1 MKQTPSKIPLREYLD
16 HLRLRGLSQSRW
28 QSHRLWLSRF
38 LEYQKQQGLSWDHF
52 TDALLQDY
60 ARQPNYSPCAT
71 SALRVWL
78 KFLGRRGYLREQ
90 DWSEAVPKAPFRRY
104 RRRHVPGH
112 RQVMALFSRLRLE
125 TAEDLCLRAVLEMAY
140 GSALRASELVG
151 LDLGD
156 VDLADNTLQVNKAK
170 NRWQRRV
177 PMTRA
182 TAHFLERYLREV
194 RPVRHGEFSGTALW
208 LDEKGR
214 RLDRHWPSDALKEV
228 LLPEETPF
236 TLHCLRHA
244 CATRLLEGGADLRSV
259 QVFLGHR
266 EIRSTQ
272 IYTHVTPFTLTEM
285 FKRCHPRNPSFK

>member
-1 MKQTPSKIPLREYLD
+1 VKQTPSEIPLREYLD
-16 HLRLRGLSQSRW
+16 QLRLRGLCPNRW
-28 QSHRLWLSRF
+28 QNHRTQLGRF
-38 LEYQKQQGLSWDHF
+38 LKFQEKQGLRWDQF
-52 TDALLQDY
+52 TEALLQDY
-60 ARQPNYSPCAT
+60 ARQPDYGPCAT

-78 KFLGRRGYLREQ
+78 RFLGRRGYLLEQ
-90 DWSEAVPKAPFRRY
+90 GWSEAVPKAPFRRY
-104 RRRHVPGH
+104 RKRHVPGH
-112 RQVMALFSRLRLE
+112 RQIMDLFSRLCLE
-125 TAEDLCLRAVLEMAY
+125 TAEGLCLRAILEMAY

-170 NRWQRRV
+170 NGWQRRV

-194 RPVRHGEFSGTALW
+194 RPVRQSEFSGTALW
-208 LDEKGR
+208 IGETGR
-214 RLDRHWPSDALKEV
+214 RLERHWPTRALKEV

-272 IYTHVTPFTLTEM
+272 TYTHVTPFTLIEM
-285 FKRCHPRNPSFK
+285 FKRCHPRNPSLK